1 MVIVPTRSYNPQS
14 ATLTSL
20 TRTGFGLL
28 PVRSPL
34 LGESRLIPVLRG
46 TEMFQFP
53 HLPRTA
59 LYIQAAVTEH
69 HLGRVAPFGNSR
81 INAC

>member
-1 MVIVPTRSYNPQS
+1 MTVSTRSYNPTS

-20 TRTGFGLL
+20 TRIQFGLF

-34 LGESRLIPVLRG
+34 LGESRLIPVPQG

-53 HLPRTA
+53 QLPRTA

-69 HLGRVAPFGNSR
+69 HFGRVAPFGYPR